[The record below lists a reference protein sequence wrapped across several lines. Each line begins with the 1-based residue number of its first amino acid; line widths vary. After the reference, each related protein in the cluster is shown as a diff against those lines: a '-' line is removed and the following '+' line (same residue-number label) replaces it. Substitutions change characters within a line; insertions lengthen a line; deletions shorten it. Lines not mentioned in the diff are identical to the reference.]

1 MQLQSNKLVQSW
13 RAMGIT
19 IKWNN
24 RPFSNIIPTLPSEP
38 QYSAM
43 ANQRST
49 SHSAPHSSMANQRST
64 LNSAPKSE
72 TSEHSQ
78 SKKTAKKSNKNE
90 TGCKCTTGNCTAC
103 NCSKERRGCNNNC
116 SCKTNKCKNVYN
128 RV

>member
-1 MQLQSNKLVQSW
+1 M
-13 RAMGIT
+13 T
-19 IKWNN
+19 
-24 RPFSNIIPTLPSEP
+24 NIIPTLPSEP

-49 SHSAPHSSMANQRST
+49 LHSAPHSSMANQRST
-64 LNSAPKSE
+64 LNSAPQSE
-72 TSEHSQ
+72 TSELSQ

>member
-49 SHSAPHSSMANQRST
+49 LHSAPHSSMANQRST
-64 LNSAPKSE
+64 LNSAPQSE
-72 TSEHSQ
+72 TSELSQ
-78 SKKTAKKSNKNE
+78 SK
-90 TGCKCTTGNCTAC
+90 
-103 NCSKERRGCNNNC
+103 
-116 SCKTNKCKNVYN
+116 
-128 RV
+128 